1 MSNLDFIKEEEMAL
15 RIATNIPS
23 ITAQRALDGSQ
34 RQTNKAMAQLS
45 SGSRITKAADDAA
58 GLSIS
63 EGLKSDIRSYK
74 QAKRNTQDGVSFVQ
88 VAEGGLSEVSNI
100 LTRFREL
107 SIQASSDTIGDQ
119 ERGFIQKE
127 VDQLKLEIDRIADS
141 TMFGSKKLLN
151 GSGEQLDFQVGIHS
165 DPEMN
170 TISFDPSNNDVT
182 LGSLGLSGLDISD
195 KSSAQ
200 SSLDDIDDALNQVNG
215 FRANIGA
222 LQNRL
227 TMTTENLETSV
238 ESMSAAN
245 SRVRDADIAESSA
258 ELTKNNILLNATT
271 SVLAQANAN
280 PQQALKLIG

>member
-1 MSNLDFIKEEEMAL
+1 MAL

-23 ITAQRALDGSQ
+23 ITAQRALNGTQ
-34 RQTNKAMAQLS
+34 RGTNKAMAQLS

-74 QAKRNTQDGVSFVQ
+74 QAQRNTQDGISFVQ

-107 SIQASSDTIGDQ
+107 SIQAASDTIGDK

-127 VDQLKLEIDRIADS
+127 VEQLKSEIDRIADS
-141 TMFGSKKLLN
+141 TMFGSKKLLD
-151 GSGEQLDFQVGIHS
+151 GSGESLDFQVGIHA
-165 DPEMN
+165 DPETN
-170 TISFDPSNNDVT
+170 SISFDPAENDVT
-182 LGSLGLSGLDISD
+182 LGNLGLSSLDISD
-195 KSSAQ
+195 KGSAQ
-200 SSLDDIDDALNQVNG
+200 SALGDIDEALGAVNG
-215 FRANIGA
+215 YRANIGA

-227 TMTTENLETSV
+227 TMTTENIDTSI
-238 ESMSAAN
+238 ESVSAAN
-245 SRVRDADIAESSA
+245 SRVRDADIAASSA
-258 ELTKNNILLNATT
+258 DLVKNNILLNATT

>member
-1 MSNLDFIKEEEMAL
+1 MAL

-23 ITAQRALDGSQ
+23 LTAQKALNGTQRSSQ
-34 RQTNKAMAQLS
+34 KAMAQLS

-74 QAKRNTQDGVSFVQ
+74 QAQRNTQDGISFVQ
-88 VAEGGLSEVSNI
+88 VAEGGLSEVNNI

-107 SIQASSDTIGDQ
+107 SIQAASDTIGDQ

-127 VDQLKLEIDRIADS
+127 VDQLKSEIDRIADS
-141 TMFGSKKLLN
+141 TQFGTKKLLD
-151 GSGEQLDFQVGIHS
+151 GGGDVFDFQVGIHS

-170 TISFDPSNNDVT
+170 SISYDSSETDVT
-182 LGSLGLSGLDISD
+182 LGNLGLSGLDISD
-195 KSSAQ
+195 KSGAQ
-200 SSLDDIDDALNQVNG
+200 GALEEIDDALNSVNG
-215 FRANIGA
+215 YRASLGA

-227 TMTTENLETSV
+227 TMTTENIDTSI
-238 ESMSAAN
+238 ESYSAAN
-245 SRVRDADIAESSA
+245 SRIRDADIASSSA

-271 SVLAQANAN
+271 TVLSQANSN
-280 PQQALKLIG
+280 PQLALKLVG

>member
-1 MSNLDFIKEEEMAL
+1 MAL
-15 RIATNIPS
+15 RIATNVPS
-23 ITAQRALDGSQ
+23 LTAQKALNGTQ
-34 RQTNKAMAQLS
+34 RNTQTAMAQLS

-74 QAKRNTQDGVSFVQ
+74 QAARNTQDGVSFVQ
-88 VAEGGLSEVSNI
+88 VAEGGLTEVNNI

-107 SIQASSDTIGDQ
+107 SIQAASDTIGDQ

-141 TMFGSKKLLN
+141 TMFGSKKLLD

-182 LGSLGLSGLDISD
+182 LGTLGIAGLDISD
-195 KSSAQ
+195 KSGAQ
-200 SSLDDIDDALNQVNG
+200 SGLSDIDDALNMVNG
-215 FRANIGA
+215 YRANLGA

-227 TMTTENLETSV
+227 VMTTENIDTSI
-238 ESMSAAN
+238 ESISAAN
-245 SRVRDADIAESSA
+245 SRIRDADVAASTA

-271 SVLAQANAN
+271 TVLGQANAN

>member
-1 MSNLDFIKEEEMAL
+1 MAL

-23 ITAQRALDGSQ
+23 ITAQRALNGTQ
-34 RQTNKAMAQLS
+34 RGTNKAMAQLS

-63 EGLKSDIRSYK
+63 EGLRSDIRSYK
-74 QAKRNTQDGVSFVQ
+74 QAQRNTQDGISFVQ

-107 SIQASSDTIGDQ
+107 SIQAASDTIGDQ

-141 TMFGSKKLLN
+141 TMFGSQKLLD
-151 GSGEQLDFQVGIHS
+151 GSGDQLDFQVGIHS

-170 TISFDPSNNDVT
+170 SISFDPSENDVT
-182 LGSLGLSGLDISD
+182 LSALGVGGLDLSD

-200 SSLDDIDDALNQVNG
+200 SSISDIDEALNTVNG
-215 FRANIGA
+215 HRANLGA

-227 TMTTENLETSV
+227 TMTTENIDTSI
-238 ESMSAAN
+238 ESISEAN
-245 SRVRDADIAESSA
+245 SRIRDADIAASTA

-271 SVLAQANAN
+271 TVLSQANAN

>member
-1 MSNLDFIKEEEMAL
+1 MAL
-15 RIATNIPS
+15 RIATNVPS
-23 ITAQRALDGSQ
+23 LSAQKALNGTQ
-34 RQTNKAMAQLS
+34 RQANKAMAQLS

-74 QAKRNTQDGVSFVQ
+74 QAQRNTQDGISFVQ

-107 SIQASSDTIGDQ
+107 SIQSSSDTIGDQ

-127 VDQLKLEIDRIADS
+127 VDQLKSEIDRIADS
-141 TMFGSKKLLN
+141 TQFGSQKLLD
-151 GSGEQLDFQVGIHS
+151 GSSESIDFQVGIHS

-170 TISFDPSNNDVT
+170 SISFDPSENDVT
-182 LGSLGLSGLDISD
+182 LGSLGLGGLDISD
-195 KSSAQ
+195 KSGARTA
-200 SSLDDIDDALNQVNG
+200 LEDIDAALNQVNG
-215 FRANIGA
+215 YRASIGA

-227 TMTTENLETSV
+227 TMTTENIDTSI

-245 SRVRDADIAESSA
+245 SRVRDADIAASAA
-258 ELTKNNILLNATT
+258 ELTKNNILQSATT
-271 SVLAQANAN
+271 SVLSQANAN
-280 PQQALKLIG
+280 PQMALKLIG

>member
-1 MSNLDFIKEEEMAL
+1 
-15 RIATNIPS
+15 
-23 ITAQRALDGSQ
+23 
-34 RQTNKAMAQLS
+34 MAQLS
-45 SGSRITKAADDAA
+45 SGSRITKSADDAA

-63 EGLKSDIRSYK
+63 EGLKSDIRSYR
-74 QAKRNTQDGVSFVQ
+74 QAARNTQDGISFVQ

-107 SIQASSDTIGDQ
+107 SIQAASDTIGDQ

-127 VDQLKLEIDRIADS
+127 VDQLKSEIDRIADS
-141 TMFGSKKLLN
+141 TMFGSKKLLD
-151 GSGEQLDFQVGIHS
+151 GSGDSLDFQVGIHA

-170 TISFDPSNNDVT
+170 SISFDPAENDVT
-182 LGSLGLSGLDISD
+182 LGNLGLSSLDISD
-195 KSSAQ
+195 KSGAQ
-200 SSLDDIDDALNQVNG
+200 SALEDIDGALNQVNG
-215 FRANIGA
+215 YRASIGA

-227 TMTTENLETSV
+227 TMTTENIDTSI

-245 SRVRDADIAESSA
+245 SRVRDADIAASSA

-271 SVLAQANAN
+271 TVLSQANSN

>member
-1 MSNLDFIKEEEMAL
+1 MAL
-15 RIATNIPS
+15 RIATNVPS
-23 ITAQRALDGSQ
+23 LAAQRSLNDVQ
-34 RQTNKAMAQLS
+34 RNTNQAMAQLS

-74 QAKRNTQDGVSFVQ
+74 QAQRNTQDGISFIQ

-127 VDQLKLEIDRIADS
+127 VDQLKSEINRIAES
-141 TMFGSKKLLN
+141 TMFGSKKLLD
-151 GSGEQLDFQVGIHS
+151 GSGESIDFQVGIHS

-170 TISFDPSNNDVT
+170 SISFDPSENDVT
-182 LGSLGLSGLDISD
+182 LGTLGLSSLDISD
-195 KSSAQ
+195 KDSARSALEEVDQ
-200 SSLDDIDDALNQVNG
+200 ALNSVNG
-215 FRANIGA
+215 YRANLGA

-227 TMTTENLETSV
+227 TMTTENIDTSI
-238 ESMSAAN
+238 ESVSAAN
-245 SRVRDADIAESSA
+245 SRVRDADIASSSA
-258 ELTKNNILLNATT
+258 ELVKNNILLNATT
-271 SVLAQANAN
+271 SVLGQANAN